1 MSIKS
6 IIKKDA
12 EIIYR
17 FFSYQVRVHPL
28 GTCRLCMVS
37 GDSGKAEKLN
47 GREAEVLDNNSKVTY
62 GRGNDLRCS

>member
-17 FFSYQVRVHPL
+17 FFFLS
-28 GTCRLCMVS
+28 GTCASS
-37 GDSGKAEKLN
+37 GDMQAMYGEWGLRQGRKAQWTRSRSTGQQLQGSLWERK
-47 GREAEVLDNNSKVTY
+47 
-62 GRGNDLRCS
+62 

>member
-1 MSIKS
+1 M
-6 IIKKDA
+6 
-12 EIIYR
+12 
-17 FFSYQVRVHPL
+17 HPL

-47 GREAEVLDNNSKVTY
+47 GREAEVLDNNSKVAY